1 MDTKAICAMILGCK
15 PGELMGYKD
24 YGAFVAVLDPVGRK
38 FVYTKEHLQ
47 DVLEES
53 KPKEPI
59 PEKYLEVGG
68 LRLAAPSATPKP
80 AKKLAAPPSP
90 DSKKPAKRPVK
101 KPAKASNLTKA
112 KK

>member
-80 AKKLAAPPSP
+80 AKKTIAGQLP
-90 DSKKPAKRPVK
+90 DSKKIAKITAHDAR
-101 KPAKASNLTKA
+101 
-112 KK
+112 

>member
-15 PGELMGYKD
+15 PGELRNFRD
-24 YGAFVAVLDPVGRK
+24 YGTFVSVIDLAGRK
-38 FVYTKEHLQ
+38 FIYTTEHLQ
-47 DVLEES
+47 EVLEES

-80 AKKLAAPPSP
+80 AKKTAPAA
-90 DSKKPAKRPVK
+90 KPGAKTVAKRPVK
-101 KPAKASNLTKA
+101 KPAKASNPTKA

>member
-15 PGELMGYKD
+15 PGELMGFKD

-47 DVLEES
+47 EVES
-53 KPKEPI
+53 KAEPK
-59 PEKYLEVGG
+59 KYLEVGG

-80 AKKLAAPPSP
+80 AKKTVPAA
-90 DSKKPAKRPVK
+90 KPGAKTVAKRPVK
-101 KPAKASNLTKA
+101 KPAKASNPTKA